1 MKQWNYSNARAQL
14 TMIMDQ
20 AVAGH
25 PVEITRRG
33 RESAVI
39 ISKTS
44 YEAYA
49 RKPNTMLLTIKSQF
63 LKKIQKLK
71 DISKNTLYSCSKV
84 P

>member
-20 AVAGH
+20 AVAKY

-44 YEAYA
+44 YEAY
-49 RKPNTMLLTIKSQF
+49 
-63 LKKIQKLK
+63 KKAEYDVAYYK
-71 DISKNTLYSCSKV
+71 ISVSKENSEA
-84 P
+84 